1 LVLIWQRA
9 KFDLVL
15 NVCEK
20 QARSQTNGE
29 EGMFSGALKEPP
41 AFKLILSSVLSGY
54 RVSSHQTSSV
64 SSNRRKVKPSGLASD
79 DRLSF
84 GTDGSLGTGEENT
97 NGVTLS
103 SILLLGRCHSVSL
116 AKQPS
121 P

>member
-1 LVLIWQRA
+1 
-9 KFDLVL
+9 
-15 NVCEK
+15 
-20 QARSQTNGE
+20 
-29 EGMFSGALKEPP
+29 M
-41 AFKLILSSVLSGY
+41 
-54 RVSSHQTSSV
+54 
-64 SSNRRKVKPSGLASD
+64 KPSGLASD